1 MKRFL
6 YAGNGKKTF
15 ICLNKY
21 NYERDNDEKYLLK
34 SRIREKLFIKKKKR
48 YVNYNCASILTSRKI
63 FFPISFTFLFSSN
76 DFCFKN
82 KRNHTILKPVN
93 FT

>member
-34 SRIREKLFIKKKKR
+34 SRIREKLFIKKKK
-48 YVNYNCASILTSRKI
+48 KI
-63 FFPISFTFLFSSN
+63 CQL
-76 DFCFKN
+76 
-82 KRNHTILKPVN
+82 
-93 FT
+93 